1 MFKLITL
8 AILGYLLYRVV
19 LEPKRIDKQADKR
32 NIHHSQEPKKEQS
45 GDFIDYEEI
54 D

>member
-1 MFKLITL
+1 MFKLLTL

-19 LEPKRIDKQADKR
+19 LEPKKIDKQADKP
-32 NIHHSQEPKKEQS
+32 NLNHQENPKKEAP